1 MFLEELLMGTSI
13 PEEHSSAAF
22 TGLEEAVALGN
33 TELYVQNADR
43 SYDPCRLCF
52 LLLNII

>member
-1 MFLEELLMGTSI
+1 MGTSI